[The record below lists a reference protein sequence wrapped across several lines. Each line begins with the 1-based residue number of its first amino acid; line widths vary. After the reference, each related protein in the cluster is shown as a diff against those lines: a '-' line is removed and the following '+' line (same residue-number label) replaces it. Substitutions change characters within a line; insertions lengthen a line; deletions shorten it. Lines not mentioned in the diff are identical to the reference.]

1 MPEFDPFKI
10 PRARRSARI
19 DYDRALTEAVR
30 QIAKGTGWRSVEG
43 MLFQDLKGWWT
54 GISPV
59 VSIAEDMTTANV
71 MLKPMSIDPVFWE
84 ITGMPENNDQALSFR
99 YLGAFTCPTP
109 IVRELEV
116 NETGTPSDVAA
127 RILKIP
133 NEQAE
138 QISDLRNLP
147 AYVRFLEN
155 LHDPHDTYRSTIV
168 CSLIVMGREQEAA
181 ELCKTAPSG
190 SGKFLFL
197 GSGPSSTFESMALD
211 WLDRRARSRTL
222 N

>member
-1 MPEFDPFKI
+1 MPEWNPFEI
-10 PRARRSARI
+10 PRAKKSARI
-19 DYDRALTEAVR
+19 AYERALTKAVR

-43 MLFQDLKGWWT
+43 MLFQDLKGWWI
-54 GISPV
+54 GISPL
-59 VSIAEDMTTANV
+59 VSYAEDKTTVNV
-71 MLKPMSIDPVFWE
+71 VLKPMSIDPVFWE
-84 ITGMPENNDQALSFR
+84 ITGMTENNDRALSFR

-109 IVRELEV
+109 MVRELEA
-116 NETGTPSDVAA
+116 NETGTPSDVAT
-127 RILKIP
+127 RILKIS

-138 QISDLRNLP
+138 QTSDLQNLP
-147 AYVRFLEN
+147 AYVRFLED

-181 ELCKTAPSG
+181 ELCKTAPPE

-211 WLDRRARSRTL
+211 WLDRRSRSQTL

>member
-1 MPEFDPFKI
+1 MPGFAPFEI

-19 DYDRALTEAVR
+19 AYDRALTKAVR

-43 MLFQDLKGWWT
+43 MLFQDLNGWWT

-59 VSIAEDMTTANV
+59 VSIVEDTTTVNV
-71 MLKPMSIDPVFWE
+71 LLKPMSIDPVFWE
-84 ITGMPENNDQALSFR
+84 ITGMPENNVQALSFR

-109 IVRELEV
+109 TVQELEV

-127 RILKIP
+127 RILKIS

-138 QISDLRNLP
+138 QNSDLRNLP
-147 AYVRFLEN
+147 AYVSYLET
-155 LHDPHDTYRSTIV
+155 LHDPHDTFRSTIV

-181 ELCKTAPSG
+181 DLCKTAPSG

-197 GSGPSSTFESMALD
+197 GPGPNTSFESMALD
-211 WLDRRARSRTL
+211 WLDRRAHSPTV